1 MPNPAFETTD
11 PPFVAFRFEV
21 VLTAPGMPGP
31 LCSAAFAE
39 CDGLEMSMEPKA
51 VAEGGN
57 NIRQQHRVGPV
68 RYGQLTLKRGMT
80 NNFDLWRWFVSATQP
95 GRSGSAD
102 CTVTLWAADG
112 TPQVSFVLGEC
123 LPIKLRGPSLNA
135 QNGQIAV
142 EELQLV
148 YAVMEV
154 RPAGGDTIGLS
165 FGGAAGITAGASF
178 GASAGFSAGASVS
191 GGVSASGGISA
202 SASAGASLDIG

>member
-11 PPFVAFRFEV
+11 PPFIAFRFEV
-21 VLTAPGMPGP
+21 VLTTPDMAGP
-31 LCSAAFAE
+31 LCSAAFSE

-68 RYGQLTLKRGMT
+68 KYGQLTLKRGMT
-80 NNFDLWRWFVSATQP
+80 NNFDLWRWFVSATRP
-95 GRSGSAD
+95 GHSGSAD

-112 TPQVSFVLGEC
+112 TPEVSFVLSEC

-142 EELQLV
+142 EELHLV
-148 YAVMEV
+148 YATMEV
-154 RPAGGDTIGLS
+154 RPASGAAISLGFGGGVGLS
-165 FGGAAGITAGASF
+165 ASASF
-178 GASAGFSAGASVS
+178 GAGASI
-191 GGVSASGGISA
+191 SGGISA
-202 SASAGASLDIG
+202 SVSGGISGGISGGAGLDIG